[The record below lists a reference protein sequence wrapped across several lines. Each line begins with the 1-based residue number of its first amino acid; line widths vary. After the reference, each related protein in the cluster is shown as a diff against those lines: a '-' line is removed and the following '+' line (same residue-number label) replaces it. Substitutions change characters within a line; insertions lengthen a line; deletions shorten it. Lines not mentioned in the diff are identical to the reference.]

1 MVHREMVDCFRQIG
15 DDSDCR
21 AVVLTGAGKIFTAGW
36 GKYYVRYMNLR
47 MIRPLIQSWWYLK
60 NTQAPCLPSKLI
72 LVLIETFVSDENVE
86 YKIKHFT
93 VIKVHF

>member
-36 GKYYVRYMNLR
+36 GKYYVRYMNLQ
-47 MIRPLIQSWWYLK
+47 MIRPLIQSW
-60 NTQAPCLPSKLI
+60 
-72 LVLIETFVSDENVE
+72 
-86 YKIKHFT
+86 
-93 VIKVHF
+93 

>member
-36 GKYYVRYMNLR
+36 GKYYIRYMILQ
-47 MIRPLIQSWWYLK
+47 MIRPPKLVMSEEHTGSLFAIQAY
-60 NTQAPCLPSKLI
+60 PSFNRNICK
-72 LVLIETFVSDENVE
+72 
-86 YKIKHFT
+86 
-93 VIKVHF
+93 

>member
-36 GKYYVRYMNLR
+36 GKYYY
-47 MIRPLIQSWWYLK
+47 I
-60 NTQAPCLPSKLI
+60 KLCTR
-72 LVLIETFVSDENVE
+72 LNFFDL
-86 YKIKHFT
+86 
-93 VIKVHF
+93 

>member
-47 MIRPLIQSWWYLK
+47 MIRPLIQKLVMSEEHTGSLLAI
-60 NTQAPCLPSKLI
+60 QAYPS
-72 LVLIETFVSDENVE
+72 FNRNVC
-86 YKIKHFT
+86 K
-93 VIKVHF
+93 